1 MKKQRRI
8 TPGVL
13 NLSLSVAMLALL
25 VAAFL
30 PLININ
36 YPWLRIVYCVGAV
49 AAVVVR
55 LLQRLEYRRNPDN
68 PLRVRRLQHIE
79 FWSAVAYLA
88 SAYFMVDDPYHPGNW
103 LGFLL
108 AGAALQLFTSFMI
121 PYAEKK
127 ESEKKNSLNDRK

>member
-1 MKKQRRI
+1 M
-8 TPGVL
+8 L

-55 LLQRLEYRRNPDN
+55 LLQRLEYRRNPDT

-79 FWSAVAYLA
+79 FWSALAYLA
-88 SAYFMVDDPYHPGNW
+88 SAYFMRG
-103 LGFLL
+103 
-108 AGAALQLFTSFMI
+108 
-121 PYAEKK
+121 
-127 ESEKKNSLNDRK
+127 

>member
-8 TPGVL
+8 NPAVL

-36 YPWLRIVYCVGAV
+36 APWLRIVYCVGAV
-49 AAVVVR
+49 ATVVVR
-55 LLQRLEYRRNPDN
+55 LLQRLEYRRNPDT
-68 PLRVRRLQHIE
+68 PTRVRRLQHIE
-79 FWSAVAYLA
+79 FWSAIAYLA
-88 SAYFMVDDPYHPGNW
+88 SAYFMIDDPYRPGNW
-103 LGFLL
+103 LAFLL

-121 PYAEKK
+121 PYADKKEQEKK
-127 ESEKKNSLNDRK
+127 IGKSDK

>member
-8 TPGVL
+8 NPAVL

-36 YPWLRIVYCVGAV
+36 ASWLRIVYCVGAV
-49 AAVVVR
+49 ATVVVR
-55 LLQRLEYRRNPDN
+55 LLQRLEYRRNPDT
-68 PLRVRRLQHIE
+68 PTRVRRLQHIE
-79 FWSAVAYLA
+79 FWSAIAYLA
-88 SAYFMVDDPYHPGNW
+88 SAYFMIDDPYHPGNW
-103 LGFLL
+103 LAFLL

-127 ESEKKNSLNDRK
+127 EQDKKIGKSDK

>member
-8 TPGVL
+8 NPAVL

-30 PLININ
+30 ALININ
-36 YPWLRIVYCVGAV
+36 APWLRIVYCVGAV
-49 AAVVVR
+49 ATVVVR
-55 LLQRLEYRRNPDN
+55 LLQRLEYRRNPDT
-68 PLRVRRLQHIE
+68 PTRVRRLQHIE
-79 FWSAVAYLA
+79 FWSASAYLA
-88 SAYFMVDDPYHPGNW
+88 SAYFMIDDPYHPGNW
-103 LGFLL
+103 LAFLL

-127 ESEKKNSLNDRK
+127 EQEKKIGKSDK